1 MLNNQPARVLLIDL
15 DKKKITVEQ
24 REDLNAWLGGVGI
37 ATCLLKEHLLPEEDA
52 FHPNQPVVLAIGPM
66 ATIYPLVTKAVA
78 MFKSPLTGELG
89 ESYAGLR
96 LAMSMRFAGYDAMVI
111 KGQAAA
117 PTYLTITQRQV
128 QFNDA
133 RGLWSLSTEESGHIL
148 RQLSPGS
155 GHRSTLRIGRAGEKQ
170 VAFAGVVVD
179 TYRHFGRLGLGAVL
193 GSKNLK
199 ALVVHGDLNIPIATS
214 AQYNRIYEKIY
225 RQAVETEIM
234 EKYHGLGTTGNVEP
248 LNTLGAL
255 PVRNLQASSYPE
267 AISLS
272 GETFARET
280 LIRKLACSGCPIG
293 CIHIGLHRR
302 QFAQGH
308 EYEYESVAVAYDHEL
323 VYALGTMLGLTDH
336 RRVYALIEK
345 VEQLGLDAISAGV
358 ALAWATEAQ
367 EQGMIGRQEL
377 QTKLSFGQVEPYLTA
392 LDSIV
397 SQPTEFYQA
406 LARGTWFAAEQYGGS
421 QFACVLGKN
430 EVAGYHTGY
439 ANILGQ
445 AFGARHSHLDN
456 AGYAIDQELLNK
468 TPAAAPEEIVER
480 IVREEEMR
488 NTLNC
493 LIICLF
499 ARKIYQFPLVA
510 EALSALGL
518 CWTED
523 ALFALGQKI
532 YREKMALKKAMG
544 FRPEKIFIPARF
556 LETTAMQQ
564 QLLPETLE
572 HLRRLMIEKLTNPPY
587 ST

>member
-1 MLNNQPARVLLIDL
+1 MLNGQPVRVLLIDL

-37 ATCLLKEHLLPEEDA
+37 ATCLLKEHLLPGEDA
-52 FHPNQPVVLAIGPM
+52 FHPRQPVVLAIGPM
-66 ATIYPLVTKAVA
+66 STIYPVVTKAVA

-96 LAMSMRFAGYDAMVI
+96 LAMSMRFAGYDALVI
-111 KGQAAA
+111 KGQSAG
-117 PTYLTITQRQV
+117 PTYLTITPRQV

-133 RGLWSLSTEESGHIL
+133 RGLWGLSTEESGHIL
-148 RQLSPGS
+148 RQLSSGS

-193 GSKNLK
+193 GSKKLK
-199 ALVVHGDLNIPIATS
+199 ALVIHGDLNIPIANPP
-214 AQYNRIYEKIY
+214 QYNRVYEKIY

-248 LNTLGAL
+248 LNALGAL
-255 PVRNLQASSYPE
+255 PVRNLQATSYPE
-267 AISLS
+267 AVHLG

-280 LIRKLACSGCPIG
+280 LIRKISCSGCPIG
-293 CIHIGLHRR
+293 CIHIGLYRR
-302 QFAQGH
+302 QFAPGH
-308 EYEYESVAVAYDHEL
+308 EYESLAVSYDHEL

-336 RRVYALIEK
+336 RHVYALIEK

-367 EQGMIGRQEL
+367 EKGLIGEQEL
-377 QTKLSFGQVEPYLTA
+377 QTKLYFGQREPYLTV
-392 LDSIV
+392 LENIV

-406 LARGTWFAAEQYGGS
+406 LSRGTWAAAEQYGGS
-421 QFACVLGKN
+421 EFACVLGKN

-439 ANILGQ
+439 ANIIGQ

-468 TPAAAPEEIVER
+468 TPAATPLEIIES
-480 IVREEEMR
+480 IIREEEVR
-488 NTLNC
+488 NALNC

-499 ARKIYQFPLVA
+499 ARKVYQLPLVT

-518 CWTED
+518 SWAEE
-523 ALFALGQKI
+523 ALLALGRKI

-544 FRPEKIFIPARF
+544 FKPEKVAIPARF
-556 LETTAMQQ
+556 LETTAMQR
-564 QLLPETLE
+564 QLSPETLE
-572 HLRRLMIEKLTNPPY
+572 HLRRLMVEKI
-587 ST
+587 SSF

>member
-1 MLNNQPARVLLIDL
+1 MLNNRPVRVLLIDL
-15 DKKKITVEQ
+15 ERKEIAVEQ
-24 REDLNAWLGGVGI
+24 REDLNGWLGGVGI

-52 FHPNQPVVLAIGPM
+52 FHPGQPVVLAIGPM

-96 LAMSMRFAGYDAMVI
+96 LAMSMRFAGYDAIVI
-111 KGQAAA
+111 KGRAAA
-117 PTYLTITQRQV
+117 PVYLTVTPRQV

-133 RGLWSLSTEESGHIL
+133 RGLWGLSTEESGHIL

-155 GHRSTLRIGRAGEKQ
+155 GHRSTLRIGPAGEKQ

-199 ALVVHGDLNIPIATS
+199 ALVIHGDLNIPITNS
-214 AQYNRIYEKIY
+214 AKYSRVYEKIY
-225 RQAVETEIM
+225 RQAVETDIM

-248 LNTLGAL
+248 LNALGAL

-267 AISLS
+267 AINLS

-280 LIRKLACSGCPIG
+280 LIRKLSCSGCPIG

-308 EYEYESVAVAYDHEL
+308 QHEYESVAVAYDHEL

-336 RRVYALIEK
+336 RHVYALIEK

-367 EQGMIGRQEL
+367 EQALIDRQEM
-377 QTKLSFGQVEPYLTA
+377 QVELSFGRMTPYLTA
-392 LDSIV
+392 LEKIV
-397 SQPTEFYQA
+397 SQPTAFYQA
-406 LARGTWFAAEQYGGS
+406 LARGTWFAAKQYGGS
-421 QFACVLGKN
+421 QFACTLGKN

-439 ANILGQ
+439 ANIIGQ

-456 AGYAIDQELLNK
+456 AGYAIDQELQNRMH
-468 TPAAAPEEIVER
+468 TTAPEEIVER
-480 IVREEEMR
+480 IVSEEEMR
-488 NTLNC
+488 NALNC

-499 ARKIYQFPLVA
+499 ARKIYQLPVVA

-518 CWTED
+518 CWTEEE
-523 ALFALGQKI
+523 LLKLGQKI

-544 FRPEKIFIPARF
+544 FRPEEITIPERF
-556 LETTAMQQ
+556 LEASAMRQR
-564 QLLPETLE
+564 LSPDVLE
-572 HLRRLMIEKLTNPPY
+572 SLRKRMVEKLAAF
-587 ST
+587 